1 MHADNWLTDPLS
13 IQAEI
18 NLWYPWSRC
27 IPLGYGYLCEH
38 GLMISIDG
46 TCGLGSCSDQIS
58 QQATRGGSTNIDMR
72 YIQSMKIEGK
82 IRYPSRQRMEDI
94 LI

>member
-38 GLMISIDG
+38 GLMISIGG

-58 QQATRGGSTNIDMR
+58 QQATHGGDTDIDR
-72 YIQSMKIEGK
+72 YEV
-82 IRYPSRQRMEDI
+82 YPEYEDRREVQE
-94 LI
+94 